1 MRLLIAVP
9 ATGYHDK
16 ELSQVIA
23 VLDANNMPY
32 DLISNEKGMAKGT
45 FGGRVAVNLTFED
58 VLLSDAEGYD
68 GIIILGG
75 NGCQQHFWPSSD
87 LHELLRLMRM
97 RKKVIGGIS
106 TAPVAIARAG
116 ILKKRAATVMN
127 GPPIRELM
135 KYDAKFEDKPLVFL
149 DRIVTA
155 RDPTQAKRFAEI
167 VIEYM
172 LGNPEFKGPQ
182 IIPAPNKIGFDI

>member
-9 ATGYHDK
+9 ITGYHDK

-23 VLDANNMPY
+23 VLDTNNVPF
-32 DLISNEKGMAKGT
+32 DLVSNEKGMAKGT
-45 FGGRVAVNLTFED
+45 FGGRVAVNLNFED
-58 VLLSDAEGYD
+58 ILLSDGENYD

-75 NGCQQHFWPSSD
+75 NGCQHHFWTSSD
-87 LHELLRLMRM
+87 LHELLRQMRIH
-97 RKKVIGGIS
+97 KKVIGGIS
-106 TAPVAIARAG
+106 TAPVAMARAG
-116 ILKKRAATVMN
+116 ILKKRTATVIN
-127 GPPIRELM
+127 GPPIREMM
-135 KYDAKFEDKPLVFL
+135 KYDAKYEDKPLIFL

-167 VIEYM
+167 VVEYI
-172 LGNPEFKGPQ
+172 LGNPEFQGPQ